1 MANPL
6 HQGQFFNVNAE
17 TGLAF
22 VVVAIPL
29 EQGQVFNSR
38 VVYGVMVCHVAIP
51 LKQGQVFNGVVC
63 FSSSFSTDCEGYFQ
77 FLQTGKSCAREHC
90 FDSGFSWM
98 VLTASAGLRCVYFTA
113 SGSLGYGNAVFDA
126 IRSAGLVQ
134 NLVRIAIPLS
144 SFGYG
149 WLTLKMSGTCTRS
162 APIFTAC
169 VSTPPTHGLRHKV
182 RRSAMD
188 GGHRH
193 KAAQAR

>member
-1 MANPL
+1 MD
-6 HQGQFFNVNAE
+6 G
-17 TGLAF
+17 
-22 VVVAIPL
+22 
-29 EQGQVFNSR
+29 
-38 VVYGVMVCHVAIP
+38 
-51 LKQGQVFNGVVC
+51 
-63 FSSSFSTDCEGYFQ
+63 
-77 FLQTGKSCAREHC
+77 
-90 FDSGFSWM
+90 FDGIRWM
-98 VLTASAGLRCVYFTA
+98 RCVYFTA